1 MDFDLADAL
10 RSSYSESMG
19 FDAECSLSGAK
30 GGPEMELHLGLSFE
44 LEVLQQRQGG
54 MRQVAHLVIAMHR
67 MKHTFQKSDSIHTPL
82 GMECT
87 DEQLCSIIMDNLVEE
102 CVMERV
108 QEPEGAMAKK
118 AEGTFKRMDSP
129 EQCTLRDHYQKSVV
143 HYPETMVL
151 QAVTLQGGNNHL
163 RARFNLSMYDINM
176 DSSTIHAKPVVLG
189 IASSNFNLSC
199 SMQTDSTTPILQLE
213 LCSEDQLKTISA
225 QGDTVRFLFYKT
237 TQGISLTTFESAK
250 YPGWFISTSLEQRKP
265 VEMCQKEDVRNINFS
280 VKN

>member
-87 DEQLCSIIMDNLVEE
+87 DEQLCSIIMDNLVED

-163 RARFNLSMYDINM
+163 R
-176 DSSTIHAKPVVLG
+176 VVLG

-265 VEMCQKEDVRNINFS
+265 IEMCQKEDVRNINFS